1 MGNKPIVYVTYE
13 NESISIKK
21 QLTLHKSLYFQC
33 YATTPMF
40 ADAHISSLGYLCF
53 SLTHLL
59 ETY

>member
-13 NESISIKK
+13 NERISIKK

-40 ADAHISSLGYLCF
+40 ADAHISSLGYLC
-53 SLTHLL
+53 LH
-59 ETY
+59 